1 MIVTIV
7 SIVFVFPDPFLFW
20 FYMIFSLN
28 VGLISCYSKFTVM
41 FKCIFHNYQL
51 GYVGLNAKRHW
62 LLVELYFTRTSYFE
76 SNIQSIRSHIDE
88 NLEQIKT
95 ALKTNKIKGSLTS
108 YVRRLI
114 NNGVTDN
121 IIVNYYGVSKK

>member
-1 MIVTIV
+1 
-7 SIVFVFPDPFLFW
+7 
-20 FYMIFSLN
+20 
-28 VGLISCYSKFTVM
+28 M

-88 NLEQIKT
+88 NLDENLEQIKT

-108 YVRRLI
+108 YVRRL
-114 NNGVTDN
+114 V
-121 IIVNYYGVSKK
+121 YYWSNR